1 MMATNNLE
9 LELRR
14 YEPSAWND
22 KITYEK
28 HYYNGFSGME
38 GEEAY
43 QRYLQGIY
51 NVYFIELR
59 KDIDTLALS
68 NSIDT
73 LLKFLQTKIDLF
85 KDINDKEGN
94 ESTRWVDY
102 ESFKNQIIRDETVD
116 RDIVQRIEGAK
127 NDYNTMKFFVRMI
140 GTQLYFI
147 EKGIDELNKI
157 YVNYSPSTHI
167 NDIPQ
172 SEPKPKAQPKPQPN
186 QNFIDEYFEKHFA
199 NKDITNKEIMLM
211 FDITRPTIQDW
222 REKGKLI
229 QISDEGE
236 RPIKYSKE
244 KLIENLKDGIIKDR
258 LVNIQ

>member
-43 QRYLQGIY
+43 QRHLQGIY
-51 NVYFIELR
+51 NAYFIELR
-59 KDIDTLALS
+59 ENIDTLALS

-85 KDINDKEGN
+85 NDINDKEGN

-116 RDIVQRIEGAK
+116 RDIVQRIQGAK

-157 YVNYSPSTHI
+157 YMNYCPSTTKT
-167 NDIPQ
+167 NMPQ
-172 SEPKPKAQPKPQPN
+172 LKPQPN
-186 QNFIDEYFEKHFA
+186 QHYIDEYFEKHFA
-199 NKDITNKEIMLM
+199 NKDITNKEIALM
-211 FDITRPTIQDW
+211 FGITRPTIQDW

-244 KLIENLKDGIIKDR
+244 KLIEYLKDGRIKDR